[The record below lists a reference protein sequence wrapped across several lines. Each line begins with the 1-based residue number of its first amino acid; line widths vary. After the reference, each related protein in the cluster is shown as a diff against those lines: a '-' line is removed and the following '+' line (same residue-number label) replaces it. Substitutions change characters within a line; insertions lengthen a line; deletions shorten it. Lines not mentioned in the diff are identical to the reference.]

1 MLDAA
6 AAFFGAPRAGTVRC
20 ATSFPMALCPI
31 SALKTG
37 GNLKQFRIAFSEQ
50 AFSAARVMYIG
61 QGSSK
66 LGCSFATNHKLG
78 QCFNHGKRCTRPTH
92 CDILLAQVLQGD
104 PVSIATEWLAKIS
117 PHAMGLCL
125 QKEVAIA
132 EFREVALH
140 AGYTCGACSLSPS
153 DMGMPSMEG
162 KNHILL
168 FVRSGMPKDAETV
181 ATQLMSWKL
190 PIALALGGCILS
202 STHPLVHG
210 AELHA
215 MRKSRH
221 ESADPP
227 VFDRLIADACK
238 KRHLPPEWSTPEKRV
253 NVKPSWGWQPRWR
266 AHIEVA
272 AYVAMHHG
280 SGNSLVAIDVHN
292 LSTVTRAAIPSLRHN
307 SVVLVGKRKRSSSTN
322 IAAESKWKC
331 RVMIPAEIL
340 MAKGYPTSC
349 SNLAMVSDQVAQLVI
364 MNTISA
370 PVAIGML
377 YSLASAIA

>member
-6 AAFFGAPRAGTVRC
+6 AAFFGAPRAGSVRC

-37 GNLKQFRIAFSEQ
+37 GNLKRFRIAFSEQ
-50 AFSAARVMYIG
+50 AFSAARVMYG
-61 QGSSK
+61 EQGSSK

-78 QCFNHGKRCTRPTH
+78 QCFNHGKNCTRPTR
-92 CDILLAQVLQGD
+92 CDILLAQVLEGD
-104 PVSIATEWLAKIS
+104 PAAIATEWLAKIS

-125 QKEVAIA
+125 QKEVAID

-162 KNHILL
+162 KHHILL

-190 PIALALGGCILS
+190 PIALALGGCILPS
-202 STHPLVHG
+202 AHPLVHG

-215 MRKSRH
+215 VRNREH

-227 VFDRLIADACK
+227 VLDRLIADAR
-238 KRHLPPEWSTPEKRV
+238 KRKHLPTEWSTPEKRV
-253 NVKPSWGWQPRWR
+253 NVKPSWGWQPRLR

-272 AYVAMHHG
+272 AYVAMQHG
-280 SGNSLVAIDVHN
+280 DEGSMVAIDVHN
-292 LSTVTRAAIPSLRHN
+292 LGTVTRAAIPSLRQN
-307 SVVLVGKRKRSSSTN
+307 SVILVVKRKRSSSSN
-322 IAAESKWKC
+322 KRVWKC
-331 RVMIPAEIL
+331 RLMIPAEIL

-349 SNLAMVSDQVAQLVI
+349 SNLAMVSDQVAQSVI